1 MNREE
6 IKNILDKTNISVVD
20 EIHILEYIEQLEQIR
35 EEYTKSLDKLDE
47 SDNRLDKAIE
57 YIEKEPIDDE
67 IEYTTRLLDILRG
80 EDNE

>member
-1 MNREE
+1 MNKEKVE
-6 IKNILDKTNISVVD
+6 PMVVD
-20 EIHILEYIEQLEQIR
+20 KNGNIYFSAIQYYNDINELKQRI
-35 EEYTKSLDKLDE
+35 
-47 SDNRLDKAIE
+47 DKAIE